1 MDLLA
6 IQQTLKGLLQ
16 QHSSK
21 ASVPHGSA
29 LFMVQLSHP
38 YITTGKTMALTIQ
51 NFVITLMSL
60 LFNTLPRFVMTH
72 LIAHLVKN
80 LPAMREAWV

>member
-6 IQQTLKGLLQ
+6 IQETLKGLLQ

-21 ASVPHGSA
+21 ASIPQDSA
-29 LFMVQLSHP
+29 FFMVQLSHP
-38 YITTGKTMALTIQ
+38 YIATGKTMALTLQ
-51 NFVITLMSL
+51 NFVITLTSL
-60 LFNTLPRFVMTH
+60 LFNTLFRFVMTH

-80 LPAMREAWV
+80 LPAM